1 MGRDERTDVATE
13 PRQGGPRVP
22 APAPEPGTTLRF
34 VGNRPITLAPSAEED
49 SLVSDDNEG
58 AASASLPVDADLPID
73 PDLPV
78 EQPRLGH
85 RARGVVRD
93 RWDILAVI
101 AGGGALGSA
110 ARYGVAEALPH
121 DVGAFAMSTVAVNL
135 CGGFLL
141 GFLMVFVMDVWP
153 PTRYVRPFLGV
164 GILGGFTTFST
175 YMVDTRAMLA
185 SGPPTGGVL
194 YLFGTLALGLAAVWL
209 GIGAAR
215 GLVQARHRRRAAS
228 HLNSGKTSHGST
240 DRSQP

>member
-1 MGRDERTDVATE
+1 MRGDLRESVAGKPHLGALAQAPGRGIT
-13 PRQGGPRVP
+13 PRFPGG
-22 APAPEPGTTLRF
+22 AQNTFA
-34 VGNRPITLAPSAEED
+34 ASAEED
-49 SLVSDDNEG
+49 SLVSDDDER
-58 AASASLPVDADLPID
+58 ATSASLPLDEALPID

-85 RARGVVRD
+85 RLRNALRD

-110 ARYGVAEALPH
+110 ARYGVGEALPH
-121 DVGAFAMSTVAVNL
+121 DVGGFAWSTVAVNL

-141 GFLMVFVMDVWP
+141 GFLMVFVVDVWP

-175 YMVDTRAMLA
+175 YMVDTRAMVT
-185 SGPPTGGVL
+185 SGPPTGAAL
-194 YLFGTLALGLAAVWL
+194 YLFGTLVLGLAAVWL
-209 GIGAAR
+209 GIGGAR
-215 GLVQARHRRRAAS
+215 GLVQARHRRRVAS
-228 HLNSGKTSHGST
+228 HLNSGKASHGST

>member
-1 MGRDERTDVATE
+1 MARRF
-13 PRQGGPRVP
+13 PGG
-22 APAPEPGTTLRF
+22 AQNSFAG
-34 VGNRPITLAPSAEED
+34 IAEED
-49 SLVSDDNEG
+49 PLVSDDDER
-58 AASASLPVDADLPID
+58 AMSASLPLDEALPID

-85 RARGVVRD
+85 RLRNALRG

-110 ARYGVAEALPH
+110 ARYGVAEVLPH
-121 DVGAFAMSTVAVNL
+121 DVGVFAWSTVAVNV

-141 GFLMVFVMDVWP
+141 GFLMVFVVDVWP

-175 YMVDTRAMLA
+175 YMVDTRTMLTSGRATGA
-185 SGPPTGGVL
+185 SL
-194 YLFGTLALGLAAVWL
+194 YLFGTLAIGLAVVWL

-215 GLVQARHRRRAAS
+215 GLVQSRHRRRAAS
-228 HLNSGKTSHGST
+228 HRESDNERHGST
-240 DRSQP
+240 ERSET